1 MGFAIMLSLQPRVA
15 GGTGKS
21 REEQI
26 SDQAADIKAQMPA
39 LFETDAIQM
48 LYPVRYDE
56 SMNTVLVQ
64 ELQKFNRLLRV
75 VQKSLKD
82 LQLALKGL
90 VVMSG
95 ELEQMGTEM
104 FNQLVPGMWMNLG
117 KSYPSLKPLSAYVSD
132 LLQNYARKTK
142 YPIDQCSFAHIFIE
156 KEKA

>member
-1 MGFAIMLSLQPRVA
+1 MG
-15 GGTGKS
+15 
-21 REEQI
+21 EEQI
-26 SDQAADIKAQMPA
+26 GDSAAHIEADLPLLYNIP
-39 LFETDAIQM
+39 AIQM
-48 LYPVRYDE
+48 QYPVRYDE

-117 KSYPSLKPLSAYVSD
+117 KSYPSLKPLSAYMTGT
-132 LLQNYARKTK
+132 LQNYARKTK